1 MPKAPKKP
9 ELDKAYDASK
19 VEDAIYT
26 RWEASGFFNPDN
38 LPNGRKRKP
47 FTIMM
52 PPPNATG
59 VLHVGHA
66 TMLALEDLMIR
77 YHRMKGDASLWV
89 PGTDHASIATQ
100 TKVEKLIK
108 EKEGKSRHDLG
119 RAEFLKRVEAFVEDS
134 RNTIRRQVRKMG
146 SSCDWSREAYTLD
159 KPRSEAVVEM
169 FNRMYEDGLVYR
181 GERVVNWC
189 VRCTSTLADDEVEYK
204 AQKAKLYFLKYGP
217 FSVATTRPETKLGDT
232 AVAANPS
239 DERYKKWI
247 GKSFELNW
255 GKGTKPLTIRVIG
268 DHEVDAKFGSGLVG
282 VTPAH
287 SAVDFRMAE
296 KNKLPI
302 IKVIGED
309 GRMLP
314 SAGKYAG
321 MTVLE
326 ARHAFVKDLE
336 AQGLIEKIEEIDNNL
351 SACYRCSTAIE
362 PLTSLQW
369 FVDVNKKIKGRG
381 KSLKE
386 LSLEAVKKGGVKII
400 PDRFEK
406 VYYHWMENL
415 RDWCVSRQIWFGH
428 RIPAWYCKDR
438 HVTVARKAP
447 KACKACGSKEL
458 KQDEDTFDTWFSS
471 GTWTFTTLG
480 WPKQTADLKR
490 FHPTSVLETGYD
502 ILFFWVA
509 RMILMTTYA
518 MKEVPFKTVY
528 LHGLVRDE
536 KGQKMSKSLGNVLD
550 PLDVIA
556 KYGTDAVRLSLVLGT
571 APGADAKVW
580 DEKIAGFRNFTNKLW
595 NISRFVLTSVSKVRR
610 VTKKPAPKTLA
621 DRWILARLAEV
632 AAQATASIEKFEF
645 SAAGESLRDF
655 TWTEFAD
662 WYLEIA
668 KIQMQDAKL
677 KASTEKILLYALEDM
692 LKLWHPYMPFV
703 TEAVWDM
710 LAGNAKGKKFLMIES
725 WPVSGQRPRPSGT
738 PSLLKRGQGEF
749 EILRAI
755 IGAIRN
761 VRSEYK
767 VEPAKRVDATIIA
780 GAKTKRLKDNAA
792 VITTL
797 ARVDKL
803 TILAKGE
810 KPKDAASTMVGGV
823 EIHLPLAGMV
833 DMDKEKGRLE
843 KEKANLEGFVKSL
856 EAKLSNPGYTEKA
869 PKDVVDKTR
878 QMLSEKQEELKKI
891 EAALAGMK

>member
-1 MPKAPKKP
+1 MPKRQTKS

-19 VEDAIYT
+19 VEDAVYR
-26 RWEASGFFNPDN
+26 RWEASGFFNPDK
-38 LPNGRKRKP
+38 LPGGKKKKP
-47 FTIMM
+47 FTIVL

-77 YHRMKGDASLWV
+77 YKRMRGFASLWV

-100 TKVEKLIK
+100 NKVEKLIQES
-108 EKEGKSRHDLG
+108 EKKSRHDLG
-119 RAEFLKRVEAFVEDS
+119 RVEFLKRVETFVKGS
-134 RNTIRRQVRKMG
+134 QNTIRNQIRKMG
-146 SSCDWSREAYTLD
+146 SSIDWSREAYTLD
-159 KPRSEAVVEM
+159 KPRSEAVIEM

-239 DERYKKWI
+239 DERYKSWI
-247 GKSFELNW
+247 GKTFELNW
-255 GKGTKPLTIRVIG
+255 GQGTKPLTIRVIG
-268 DHEVDAKFGSGLVG
+268 DHEVDMAFGSGLIG

-309 GRMLP
+309 GRMLEA
-314 SAGKYAG
+314 AGKYQG

-369 FVDVNKKIKGRG
+369 FVDVNKTIKGRG

-386 LSLEAVKKGGVKII
+386 LSLDAVKKGGVKII
-400 PDRFEK
+400 PERFEK

-428 RIPAWYCKDR
+428 RIPAWHCESG
-438 HVTVARKAP
+438 HVTVARKTPTKCAA
-447 KACKACGSKEL
+447 KGCGSKKL
-458 KQDEDTFDTWFSS
+458 RQDEDTFDTWFSS
-471 GTWTFTTLG
+471 GTWTFSTLG
-480 WPKQTADLKR
+480 WPKKTPGLKR
-490 FHPTSVLETGYD
+490 FHPTDVLETGYD

-509 RMILMTTYA
+509 RMILMTEYA
-518 MKEVPFKTVY
+518 MKQVPFKTVY

-536 KGQKMSKSLGNVLD
+536 QGRKMSKSLGNVLD
-550 PLDVIA
+550 PLDVIP

-580 DEKIAGFRNFTNKLW
+580 EDKIAGYRNFTNKLW
-595 NISRFVLTSVSKVRR
+595 NISRFVLTSVSKVSR
-610 VTKKPAPKTLA
+610 VSKKPTAKTLS
-621 DRWILARLAEV
+621 DKWLLARLESV
-632 AAQATASIEKFEF
+632 SAQATALIEKYEF
-645 SAAGESLRDF
+645 SPAGELLRDF

-677 KASTEKILLYALEDM
+677 KASTEKILLYALENI

-703 TEAVWDM
+703 TEAIWDI
-710 LAGNAKGKKFLMIES
+710 LSDNAKGKKFLMIES
-725 WPVSGQRPRPSGT
+725 WPKAKAASAPKEFA
-738 PSLLKRGQGEF
+738 LLQD
-749 EILRAI
+749 I

-767 VEPAKRVDATIIA
+767 VEPAKKIDATLVA
-780 GAKTKRLKDNAA
+780 GAKTKLLKENAA
-792 VITTL
+792 VIATL
-797 ARVDKL
+797 ARIETL
-803 TILAKGE
+803 TILSKGE
-810 KPKDAASTMVGGV
+810 KPKDAAGAMVGGV

-833 DMDKEKGRLE
+833 DLVKERVRLE
-843 KEKANLEGFVKSL
+843 KEKENLAVFVKNL
-856 EAKLSNPGYTEKA
+856 EAKLANPGYTDNA
-869 PKDVVDKTR
+869 PKDVVEKTR
-878 QMLSEKQEELKKI
+878 QMLAEKKEELKKI
-891 EAALAGMK
+891 DSTLAGM

>member
-1 MPKAPKKP
+1 MPKGQPKP

-19 VEDAIYT
+19 VEDAIYR
-26 RWEASGFFNPDN
+26 RWEASGFFNPDT
-38 LPNGRKRKP
+38 LPGGKKKKP
-47 FTIMM
+47 FTIVL

-77 YHRMKGDASLWV
+77 YKRMRGFASLWI

-100 TKVEKLIK
+100 NKVEKLIQEK
-108 EKEGKSRHDLG
+108 EKKTRHDLG
-119 RAEFLKRVEAFVEDS
+119 RAEFLKRVEAFVKNSQD
-134 RNTIRRQVRKMG
+134 TIRNQIRKMG
-146 SSCDWSREAYTLD
+146 SSIDWSREAYTLD
-159 KPRSEAVVEM
+159 APRSEAVIEM

-247 GKSFELNW
+247 GKSFELDW
-255 GKGTKPLTIRVIG
+255 GEGTKPLSIRVIG
-268 DHEVDAKFGSGLVG
+268 DHEVDPKFGSGLVG

-302 IKVIGED
+302 INVIGED
-309 GRMLP
+309 GRMLET
-314 SAGKYAG
+314 AGKYKG

-336 AQGLIEKIEEIDNNL
+336 AQDLIEKVEEIDNNL

-386 LSLEAVKKGGVKII
+386 LSLEAVRGPAPYGAGRGGVKII
-400 PDRFEK
+400 PERFEK

-428 RIPAWYCKDR
+428 RIPAWYCENR

-447 KACKACGSKEL
+447 KACATCKSKTL

-480 WPKQTADLKR
+480 WPKKTPDLKR
-490 FHPTSVLETGYD
+490 FHPTDVLETGYD

-509 RMILMTTYA
+509 RMILMTEYA
-518 MKEVPFKTVY
+518 MKQVPFKTVY

-536 KGQKMSKSLGNVLD
+536 QGRKMSKSLGNVLD
-550 PLDVIA
+550 PLDVIP

-595 NISRFVLTSVSKVRR
+595 NISRFVLTSVSKVQR
-610 VTKKPAPKTLA
+610 VSQKPTPKTLA
-621 DRWILARLAEV
+621 DRWILARLETV
-632 AAQATASIEKFEF
+632 AAEATASIEKYEF
-645 SAAGESLRDF
+645 SPAGELLREF
-655 TWTEFAD
+655 AWTEFAD

-677 KASTEKILLYALEDM
+677 KASTEKILLYALENI

-703 TEAVWDM
+703 TEAIWDL
-710 LAGNAKGKKFLMIES
+710 LAGNATGKKFLMIES
-725 WPVSGQRPRPSGT
+725 WPKAKKTAT
-738 PSLLKRGQGEF
+738 PKEF
-749 EILRAI
+749 ALIQDL

-761 VRSEYK
+761 IRSEYK
-767 VEPAKRVDATIIA
+767 VEPAKKIDATLIA
-780 GAKTKRLKDNAA
+780 GAKAKLLKDNAA
-792 VITTL
+792 VIATL
-797 ARVDKL
+797 ARIEPL

-810 KPKDAASTMVGGV
+810 KPKDAASAMVGGI
-823 EIHLPLAGMV
+823 EIHLPLAGLV
-833 DMDKEKGRLE
+833 DPAKEKARLE
-843 KEKANLEGFVKSL
+843 KEKQNLEGVVKNL
-856 EAKLSNPGYTEKA
+856 EAKLANPGYTDKA
-869 PKDVVDKTR
+869 PKDVVEKTR
-878 QMLSEKQEELKKI
+878 AMLAEKKEELKKI
-891 EAALAGMK
+891 EAALGLS

>member
-1 MPKAPKKP
+1 MPSAKKP
-9 ELDKAYDASK
+9 ELDKAYDPSK
-19 VEDAIYT
+19 VEDGMYA
-26 RWEASGFFNPDN
+26 RWEKSGFFDPDK
-38 LPNGRKRKP
+38 LPGGKKRKP
-47 FTIMM
+47 FTIVL

-66 TMLALEDLMIR
+66 TMLAIEDLMIR
-77 YHRMKGDASLWV
+77 YKRMRGFAALWI

-100 TKVEKLIK
+100 NKVEKLIQEK
-108 EKEGKSRHDLG
+108 EKKSRHDLG
-119 RAEFLKRVEAFVEDS
+119 RVEFLKRVETFVKGSQD
-134 RNTIRRQVRKMG
+134 TIRNQIRKMG
-146 SSCDWSREAYTLD
+146 SSIDWSREAYTLD
-159 KPRSEAVVEM
+159 APRSEAVIEM
-169 FNRMYEDGLVYR
+169 FNRMHEDGLVYR

-189 VRCTSTLADDEVEYK
+189 VRCSSTLADDEVEYK
-204 AQKAKLYFLKYGP
+204 AQKAKLYYMKYGP
-217 FSVATTRPETKLGDT
+217 FIVATTRPETKVGDT
-232 AVAANPS
+232 AVAVNPS
-239 DERYKKWI
+239 DERYKAKI
-247 GKSFELNW
+247 GTSFDLDW
-255 GKGTKPLTIRVIG
+255 GVGTPKLKIKIIG
-268 DHEVDAKFGSGLVG
+268 DHEIDPKFGSGVLG

-309 GRMLP
+309 GRMTKA
-314 SAGKYAG
+314 AGKYAG

-336 AQGLIEKIEEIDNNL
+336 ARGLIQKIEEIDNNL

-369 FVDVNKKIKGRG
+369 FVDVNKKIEGRG

-386 LSLEAVKKGGVKII
+386 LSLEAVRGGGVKII
-400 PDRFEK
+400 PERFEK

-428 RIPAWYCKDR
+428 RIPAWYCADR

-447 KACKACGSKEL
+447 KSCGTCGKPVT
-458 KQDEDTFDTWFSS
+458 QDEDTFDTWFSS

-480 WPKQTADLKR
+480 WPKKTPDLKR

-509 RMILMTTYA
+509 RMILMTEYA
-518 MKEVPFKTVY
+518 MKQVPFKTVY

-536 KGQKMSKSLGNVLD
+536 QGRKMSKSLGNVLD
-550 PLDVIA
+550 PLDVIP

-580 DEKIAGFRNFTNKLW
+580 DDKIAGYRNFTNKLW
-595 NISRFVLTSVSKVRR
+595 NVSRFILTSVSKVRR
-610 VTKKPAPKTLA
+610 EAKPAPKTLA
-621 DRWILARLAEV
+621 DRWILARLGTAIT
-632 AAQATASIEKFEF
+632 QATAHLEKFEF
-645 SAAGESLRDF
+645 SPAGELLRDF
-655 TWTEFAD
+655 TWTELAD

-668 KIQMQDAKL
+668 KIQMQDPKL
-677 KASTEKILLYALEDM
+677 KASTEKVLLYVLENV

-703 TEAVWDM
+703 TEAIWDI
-710 LAGNAKGKKFLMIES
+710 LSGNAKGKKFLMIES
-725 WPVSGQRPRPSGT
+725 WPKAAKAAPAPKDFA
-738 PSLLKRGQGEF
+738 LIQG
-749 EILRAI
+749 L

-767 VEPAKRVDATIIA
+767 VEPAKKVDATLIA
-780 GAKTKRLKDNAA
+780 GPKAKLLKDNAA
-792 VITTL
+792 IIRTL
-797 ARVDKL
+797 ARIENL

-810 KPKDAASTMVGGV
+810 KPKDSASARVGGV
-823 EIHLPLAGMV
+823 EACLPLAGMV
-833 DMDKEKGRLE
+833 DMAKEKARLE

-856 EAKLSNPGYTEKA
+856 EAKLANRGYTDNA
-869 PKDVVDKTR
+869 PKEVVEKTR
-878 QMLSEKQEELKKI
+878 QLLAEKKGELRKI
-891 EAALAGMK
+891 EAQLKS

>member
-1 MPKAPKKP
+1 MPDMPATPKKP

-19 VEDAIYT
+19 VEDGIYA
-26 RWEASGFFNPDN
+26 RWEKSGYFDPDK
-38 LPNGRKRKP
+38 LPGGKKRKP
-47 FTIMM
+47 FTIVL

-66 TMLALEDLMIR
+66 TMLAIEDLMIR
-77 YHRMKGDASLWV
+77 YKRMRGFASLWI

-100 TKVEKLIK
+100 NKVEKLIQEK
-108 EKEGKSRHDLG
+108 EKKSRHDLG
-119 RAEFLKRVEAFVEDS
+119 RVEFLKRVEAFVKNSQD
-134 RNTIRRQVRKMG
+134 TIRNQVRKMG
-146 SSCDWSREAYTLD
+146 SSIDWSREAYTLD
-159 KPRSEAVVEM
+159 APRSEAVIEM
-169 FNRMYEDGLVYR
+169 FNLMHEDGLVYR

-204 AQKAKLYFLKYGP
+204 EQKAKLYFLKYGP

-247 GKSFELNW
+247 GKTFELDW
-255 GKGTKPLTIRVIG
+255 GKGTKKLTIRVIG
-268 DHEVDAKFGSGLVG
+268 DHEVDPKFGSGLVG

-309 GRMLP
+309 GRMLET
-314 SAGKYAG
+314 AGKYKG

-336 AQGLIEKIEEIDNNL
+336 AQGLIEKVEELTNNL
-351 SACYRCSTAIE
+351 SACYRCATAIE

-386 LSLEAVKKGGVKII
+386 LSLEAVRGGGVKII
-400 PDRFEK
+400 PERFEK

-447 KACKACGSKEL
+447 KACAECGSKDL
-458 KQDEDTFDTWFSS
+458 KQDDDTFDTWFSS

-480 WPKQTADLKR
+480 WPKKTPDLKR

-509 RMILMTTYA
+509 RMILMTTYV

-536 KGQKMSKSLGNVLD
+536 QGRKMSKSLGNVLD
-550 PLDVIA
+550 PLDVIP

-580 DEKIAGFRNFTNKLW
+580 DEKIAGYRNFTNKLW
-595 NISRFVLTSVSKVRR
+595 NVSRFILTSVSKVRR
-610 VTKKPAPKTLA
+610 EAKKPAPKTLA
-621 DRWILARLAEV
+621 DRWILARLEAV
-632 AAQATASIEKFEF
+632 TAQASAHIEKFEF
-645 SAAGESLRDF
+645 SPAGELLRDF
-655 TWTEFAD
+655 SWTELAD

-668 KIQMQDAKL
+668 KIQMQDPKL
-677 KASTEKILLYALEDM
+677 KASTEKVLLHVLENI

-703 TEAVWDM
+703 TEAIWDI
-710 LAGNAKGKKFLMIES
+710 LTGNAKGKKFLMIEA
-725 WPVSGQRPRPSGT
+725 WPKAGKAAAAPKDFA
-738 PSLLKRGQGEF
+738 LLQD
-749 EILRAI
+749 LV
-755 IGAIRN
+755 GAVRN

-767 VEPAKRVDATIIA
+767 VEPAKKVDATLIA
-780 GAKTKRLKDNAA
+780 GAKTKLMKDNAA
-792 VITTL
+792 IIRTL
-797 ARVDKL
+797 ARLENL
-803 TILAKGE
+803 TIVAKGE
-810 KPKDAASTMVGGV
+810 KPKDAASARVGGV
-823 EIHLPLAGMV
+823 EVHLPLAGLV
-833 DMDKEKGRLE
+833 DMAKEKARLE
-843 KEKANLEGFVKSL
+843 KERENLAGFVKSL
-856 EAKLSNPGYTEKA
+856 EAKLANSGYTQNA
-869 PKDVVDKTR
+869 PKEVVEKTR
-878 QMLSEKQEELKKI
+878 QILAEKKGELRKI
-891 EAALAGMK
+891 EAQLK

>member
-1 MPKAPKKP
+1 MPKSDKKP
-9 ELDKAYDASK
+9 ELAKAYDASQ
-19 VEDAIYT
+19 VEDAIYR
-26 RWEASGFFNPDN
+26 RWEKSGYFDPDK
-38 LPNGRKRKP
+38 LPGGKNKPP
-47 FTIMM
+47 FTIVL

-66 TMLALEDLMIR
+66 TMLAIEDLMIR
-77 YHRMKGDASLWV
+77 YKRMRGFASLWI

-100 TKVEKLIK
+100 NKVEKLIQEK
-108 EKEGKSRHDLG
+108 EKKSRHDLG
-119 RAEFLKRVEAFVEDS
+119 RAEFLKRVEAFVKGSQD
-134 RNTIRRQVRKMG
+134 TIRNQVRKMG
-146 SSCDWSREAYTLD
+146 SSIDWSREAYTLD
-159 KPRSEAVVEM
+159 APRSEAVIEM

-204 AQKAKLYFLKYGP
+204 EQNAKLYFLKYGP

-247 GKSFELNW
+247 GKSFELDW
-255 GKGTKPLTIRVIG
+255 GKGTKKLTIQVIG
-268 DHEVDAKFGSGLVG
+268 DHEVDPKFGSGLVG

-296 KNKLPI
+296 KNKLPV

-309 GRMLP
+309 GRMLET
-314 SAGKYAG
+314 AGKYQG

-336 AQGLIEKIEEIDNNL
+336 AQGLIEKVEELTNNL

-400 PDRFEK
+400 PERFEK

-428 RIPAWYCKDR
+428 RIPAWYCADR

-447 KACKACGSKEL
+447 KKCGSCDKKEL
-458 KQDEDTFDTWFSS
+458 TQDADTFDTWFSS

-480 WPKQTADLKR
+480 WPKKTPDLAR

-509 RMILMTTYA
+509 RMILMTTYV
-518 MKEVPFKTVY
+518 MKDVPFKTVY

-536 KGQKMSKSLGNVLD
+536 QGRKMSKSLGNVLD
-550 PLDVIA
+550 PLDVIP

-580 DEKIAGFRNFTNKLW
+580 DEKIAGYRNFTNKLW
-595 NISRFVLTSVSKVRR
+595 NVSRFILTSVGKVQR
-610 VTKKPAPKTLA
+610 VPKASPKTLA
-621 DRWILARLAEV
+621 DKWILARLGTV
-632 AAQATASIEKFEF
+632 AAQATAHIEKYEF
-645 SAAGESLRDF
+645 SPAGELLRDF
-655 TWTEFAD
+655 TWTELAD

-668 KIQMQDAKL
+668 KIQMQDPKL
-677 KASTEKILLYALEDM
+677 KASTEKVLLHVLENV

-703 TEAVWDM
+703 TEAIWDL

-725 WPVSGQRPRPSGT
+725 WPGAKTSAAP
-738 PSLLKRGQGEF
+738 KEF
-749 EILRAI
+749 ALIQEI
-755 IGAIRN
+755 IGSIRN

-767 VEPAKRVDATIIA
+767 VEPAKKVDATLVA
-780 GAKTKRLKDNAA
+780 GAKAKLLKDNAA
-792 VITTL
+792 VIRTL
-797 ARVDKL
+797 ARIENL

-810 KPKDAASTMVGGV
+810 KPKDAASARVGGV
-823 EIHLPLAGMV
+823 EVHLPLAGMV
-833 DMDKEKGRLE
+833 DMAKEKARLE

-856 EAKLSNPGYTEKA
+856 EAKLANKGYTDNA
-869 PKDVVDKTR
+869 PAQVVEQTR
-878 QMLSEKQEELKKI
+878 AMLAGKKEELEKVA
-891 EAALAGMK
+891 AALAAMR